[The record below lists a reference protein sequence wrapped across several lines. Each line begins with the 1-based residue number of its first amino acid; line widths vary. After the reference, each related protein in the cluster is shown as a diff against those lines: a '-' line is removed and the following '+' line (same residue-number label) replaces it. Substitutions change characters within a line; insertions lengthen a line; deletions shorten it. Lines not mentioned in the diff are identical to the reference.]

1 MIDTDFY
8 GYRKEDDGTY
18 TVLKNNEVYIRGV
31 ADAKNAAYIA
41 EKLLGDSS
49 DPIIDLGEC
58 ELLCQLAEE
67 AAELAHAALK
77 LRRAIVK
84 ENPTPCTEEECRYD
98 LNDEVA
104 DVDLLFKLLNLTTSA
119 NINRILEI
127 EKMKQERWIDRLLS
141 RAIGEDSWLN

>member
-1 MIDTDFY
+1 MIDTEFY

-18 TVLKNNEVYIRGV
+18 TVLKNNEVYIRGI
-31 ADAKNAAYIA
+31 ADAMSAAYIV
-41 EKLLGDSS
+41 EQLQEDSP

-77 LRRAIVK
+77 LRRVIEK
-84 ENPTPCTEEECRYD
+84 ENPTPCTEEECREH
-98 LNDEVA
+98 LNEEVA

-119 NINRILEI
+119 NINRILKI
-127 EKMKQERWIDRLLS
+127 EKAKRERWIDRLQS
-141 RAIGEDSWLN
+141 RAIGEEHG